1 MLPPRF
7 TLPDWMVGPVA
18 TPDLQAETAARLRQA
33 QLTKPPGALGKIES
47 IAIRLAGLQGRPL
60 PVLDRVH
67 IAVFA
72 ADHGVAANG
81 VSAFPQSVTAAMV
94 RNFVQGGAA
103 ISVLARELGATL
115 DVIDVGTLG
124 APPGAGVIDQRIG
137 AGTNDFTVGPA
148 MSEDDLFV
156 ALGVGK
162 DSVDRAH
169 VAGAHLYIGGD
180 MGIGNT
186 SAATAITAVL
196 LGLAPSAITGPGTGL
211 DAAGVVRKARIIQQ
225 ALWLHE
231 SYCATPLETLRRL
244 GGFEIA
250 ALTGAM
256 VRAAQLGLPVLVD
269 GFITTTAALAAVR
282 IEPGVADWLLYAHLS
297 AEPGHRALLEALG
310 ATPLLDLGMRLGE
323 GSGAAI
329 AVPLLRLACALH
341 AGMATFAEAGLDG
354 GPAS

>member
-1 MLPPRF
+1 MSPPRF
-7 TLPDWMVGPVA
+7 TLPDWMVAPVA
-18 TPDLQAETAARLRQA
+18 VPDVEAEAAARQRQT
-33 QLTKPPGALGKIES
+33 QLTKPPGALGVMEAM
-47 IAIRLAGLQGRPL
+47 AIRLAGLQGRPL
-60 PVLDRVH
+60 PLLDRLH
-67 IAVFA
+67 ITVFA
-72 ADHGVAANG
+72 ADHGVAASG

-115 DVIDVGTLG
+115 EVIDVGTLG
-124 APPGAGVIDQRIG
+124 EPPGIGVINQRIG
-137 AGTNDFTVGPA
+137 AGTSDFTTGSA

-162 DSVDRAH
+162 DSADRAH
-169 VAGAHLYIGGD
+169 VAGARLYIGGD

-186 SAATAITAVL
+186 SAATALTAVL
-196 LGLAPSAITGPGTGL
+196 LGLAPTAITGPGTGL
-211 DAAGVVRKARIIQQ
+211 DAAGVARKARIIQQ

-256 VRAAQLGLPVLVD
+256 ARAAQLGLPVLVD
-269 GFITTTAALAAVR
+269 GFITTAAALVAVR
-282 IEPGVADWLLYAHLS
+282 IEPRVADWLLYSHQS
-297 AEPGHRALLEALG
+297 AEPGHRALLAALG

-354 GPAS
+354 GSA